1 FWVICKADI
10 LKVGDIRKVD
20 VGAVGVRGGME
31 GRRFG
36 GLGAGQFWRRVWS
49 GVSGHRHGYLAG
61 QRWMLFFSVYYKPD
75 EADQRRS
82 FTSGDRST
90 STTSPRPGEE
100 SSTNC
105 PSSMDYLFN
114 EW

>member
-1 FWVICKADI
+1 MAIDMVILQARDGC
-10 LKVGDIRKVD
+10 
-20 VGAVGVRGGME
+20 
-31 GRRFG
+31 F
-36 GLGAGQFWRRVWS
+36 
-49 GVSGHRHGYLAG
+49 
-61 QRWMLFFSVYYKPD
+61 FFSVYYKPD